1 MREELSEKY
10 VLSKKRNWPKMES
23 QGITFQGC
31 TGKPTKKTGGKKKKR
46 SKICKQ
52 GGRGP
57 EEPFSTKAEQWRIS
71 VINVHGY
78 FF

>member
-31 TGKPTKKTGGKKKKR
+31 TGKPTKKTGGKKKKGQKSVNR
-46 SKICKQ
+46 V
-52 GGRGP
+52 
-57 EEPFSTKAEQWRIS
+57 EEDQKNLFPQKLNSGEYQL
-71 VINVHGY
+71 
-78 FF
+78 